1 MNILYKWLILLNVM
15 KEIVFFE
22 THASDKKYLKK
33 NLKDF
38 KLKFFE
44 ECIQDVDIKKYK
56 SADFISVFIYSKVTE
71 EIIEQ
76 MPKLKH
82 IATRSTGFDHIAHKF
97 CAERKICVSNVPFY
111 GENTV
116 AEHTF
121 ALILNLSRKVHLSY
135 LREKKG
141 DYSIEGLQ
149 GFDLKG
155 KTLGV
160 IGAGRIG
167 LHTIKI
173 AKGFGMH
180 VKAFDLHKDSFTSGL
195 LHFEYA
201 SVDEIL
207 KTSDIVTL
215 HMPYFKATHHFM
227 NKSRLNKMKKGAL
240 LINTARGGLVD
251 TDALYDVLKKGKLG
265 GVGLDVIEGEE
276 LIGHED
282 ELVKNKRANKVK
294 VDAVF
299 RDHKIFD
306 MPNVIFTPHNA
317 FNSIEAINRILD
329 TNIDNLNNFGKKG
342 KQIFQ
347 INKF

>member
-1 MNILYKWLILLNVM
+1 M
-15 KEIVFFE
+15 KEIAIFE
-22 THASDKKYLKK
+22 AHESDKKYLKD
-33 NLKDF
+33 NLKGF

-44 ECIQDVDIKKYK
+44 ECIQDVEVKKFK
-56 SADFISVFIYSKVTE
+56 SVDMISVFIYSNVSS

-76 MPKLKH
+76 LPNLKH
-82 IATRSTGFDHIAHKF
+82 IATRSTGYDHIDYNF

-135 LREKKG
+135 LREKRG
-141 DYSIEGLQ
+141 NFSIDGLQ

-155 KTLGV
+155 KTFGV

-167 LHTIKI
+167 LHAIKI

-180 VKAFDLHKDSFTSGL
+180 VKAYDLHQDEFTSGL
-195 LHFEYA
+195 LHFDYA
-201 SVDEIL
+201 TIDEIL
-207 KTSDIVTL
+207 KTSDIVSL

-227 NKSRLNKMKKGAL
+227 NKTRLNKMKKGAL
-240 LINTARGGLVD
+240 LINTARGPLID
-251 TDALYDVLKKGKLG
+251 TDALYDVLESGKLG

-276 LIGHED
+276 FIGHED
-282 ELVKNKRANKVK
+282 ELLKDKKNSKKVCQ
-294 VDAVF
+294 VF

-317 FNSIEAINRILD
+317 FNSVEAIHRILD
-329 TNIDNLNNFGKKG
+329 TTVDNLTNYSKREKK
-342 KQIFQ
+342 IFC
-347 INKF
+347 INKVR

>member
-1 MNILYKWLILLNVM
+1 M

-22 THASDKKYLKK
+22 AHESDKKYLKA
-33 NLKDF
+33 NLKGF

-44 ECIQDVDIKKYK
+44 ECIQDVDVKKFK
-56 SADFISVFIYSKVTE
+56 SADAISVFIYSKVSSD
-71 EIIEQ
+71 IIEQ
-76 MPKLKH
+76 LPKLKH
-82 IATRSTGFDHIAHKF
+82 IATRSTGYDHIDYNF
-97 CAERKICVSNVPFY
+97 CAEKKICVSNVPFY

-121 ALILNLSRKVHLSY
+121 ALILNLARKVHLSY
-135 LREKKG
+135 LREKRG
-141 DYSIEGLQ
+141 NYSIEGLQ

-155 KTLGV
+155 KTFGV

-167 LHTIKI
+167 LHAIKI

-180 VKAFDLHKDSFTSGL
+180 VKAFDLHQDSFTSSL
-195 LHFEYA
+195 LHFDYA

-207 KTSDIVTL
+207 KTCDIVSL

-227 NKSRLNKMKKGAL
+227 NKTRLNKMKQGAL
-240 LINTARGGLVD
+240 LINTARGGLID
-251 TDALYDVLKKGKLG
+251 TDALYDILKTGKLG

-276 LIGHED
+276 FIGHED
-282 ELVKNKRANKVK
+282 EILSCSKTKDKVCQ
-294 VDAVF
+294 VF

-306 MPNVIFTPHNA
+306 MDNVIYTPHNA
-317 FNSIEAINRILD
+317 FNSIEAIHRILD
-329 TNIDNLNNFGKKG
+329 TSIDNLENFNKKG
-342 KQIFQ
+342 KNIFQ